1 MTNRTQHTPKP
12 HEAFFLDLLAK
23 ETGIRADVFEKGHAA
38 HEQFV
43 AQSKQVVFDG
53 MRFDCPPG
61 VYKPRIGSSTE
72 FFLRCMQSEIQ
83 VARAIEHNLPMIE
96 LGTGCG
102 LIACALAKAGANN
115 LVATDVYEPAVL
127 AAQSNLAMN
136 GVHNVSVH
144 QSDLFSAFDS
154 TVQFDVVMFNLPFSM
169 VKATEG
175 EPVCLSDPGGAV
187 FNRFLAQLKS
197 RLRASGCA
205 YIAFSNISD
214 TNLLRQQTGFKVELA
229 QLQYFAESGMYRTV
243 LKLTHQD

>member
-1 MTNRTQHTPKP
+1 MHNHTQHTPKP
-12 HEAFFLDLLAK
+12 HEAFFLNLLAQ
-23 ETGIRADVFEKGHAA
+23 ETGIKADVFKKGHAA

-43 AQSKQVVFDG
+43 AQFKQVVFDG

-72 FFLRCMQSEIQ
+72 FFLRCMQSEIR
-83 VARAIEHNLPMIE
+83 VAQAIEHNLSMIE

-136 GVHNVSVH
+136 GIHHVSTH
-144 QSDLFSAFDS
+144 QSDLFSAFES
-154 TVQFDVVMFNLPFSM
+154 GVKFDVVMFNLPFSM

-187 FNRFLAQLKS
+187 FNRFLAELKS
-197 RLRASGCA
+197 RLTATGCA

-214 TNLLRQQTGFKVELA
+214 TNLLRKQNDFRVELA

-243 LKLTHQD
+243 LRLTHQD